1 LTYSNSI
8 DVCPTPPQCES
19 ALAQK
24 AALAA
29 ADTLILRGRESILA
43 HARMLEDF
51 ARTTGQFAAMHGL
64 QFTLDQEYAARKS
77 PGLVCFVKR
86 HGSAIPLS
94 LETLIGCVLFFEYRI
109 GSWNTGLIATGDS
122 SGIRT
127 VFGTPGHHA
136 NIAAL
141 AASVLLRSA
150 HIVLVTFRQDKDP
163 LSKISFPS
171 GLSGLWTTQTREVRD
186 HLPLRHSYDATLA
199 TLGKRTRTHLRYYRR
214 YLEKQIP
221 CDFVPDAPAFIL
233 PQELVALNASSLEP
247 MPPEKFDL
255 QYRAATQ
262 QPGGFVC
269 GLRARDGRWLSL
281 AGGWRQQT
289 TTLIQWQTNAAGFEK
304 FSLGTALRSFI
315 IEYEITLAT
324 TRLCF
329 YGGTSHSMHH
339 AFPAEHVVDL
349 VLRRRSLLAF
359 LVASQTPIAAE
370 RSRALTERG
379 NFLVE
384 ALRNRNLEWL
394 PLSAATS
401 RRLQNF

>member
-1 LTYSNSI
+1 LTYSNFP
-8 DVCPTPPQCES
+8 DACATPPRDES
-19 ALAQK
+19 ALAQN
-24 AALAA
+24 ATLAA
-29 ADTLILRGRESILA
+29 ADTLILRGRESIRA

-51 ARTTGQFAAMHGL
+51 ARATGQFAAMHGL

-86 HGSAIPLS
+86 HGPAIPLS

-127 VFGTPGHHA
+127 VFGAPG
-136 NIAAL
+136 NRGRIAAL

-163 LSKISFPS
+163 LSKISFPP
-171 GLSGLWTTQTREVRD
+171 GLSGLWTAQIREVHD

-214 YLEKQIP
+214 YLEKRIP
-221 CDFVPDAPAFIL
+221 CDFVPDAPSVIL
-233 PQELVALNASSLEP
+233 PRELVTLNASSLEP

-262 QPGGFVC
+262 LPGGFVY

-289 TTLIQWQTNAAGFEK
+289 TTIIQWQTNAAGFER
-304 FSLGTALRSFI
+304 FSLGTAFRSFI
-315 IEYEITLAT
+315 IEYEVALAT
-324 TRLCF
+324 TQLCF

-349 VLRRRSLLAF
+349 ILRRRSLFAF
-359 LVASQTPIAAE
+359 LVASQTPMVAE
-370 RSRALTERG
+370 RSPALTERG

-384 ALRNRNLEWL
+384 VLRNRSLEWL
-394 PLSAATS
+394 SLSEAPS
-401 RRLQNF
+401 RQLENF